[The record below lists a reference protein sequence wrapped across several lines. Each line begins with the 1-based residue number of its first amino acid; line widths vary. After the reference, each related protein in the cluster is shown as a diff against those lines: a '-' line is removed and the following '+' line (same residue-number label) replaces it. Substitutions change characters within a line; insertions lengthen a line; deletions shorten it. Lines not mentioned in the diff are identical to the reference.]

1 MENQNEP
8 LLIRPSRTPKTN
20 PKKNF
25 CSKSLPTMGASTWFL
40 YVTFYV
46 CLQNL
51 CKKSLTCHKNQV
63 KVTQNQAQVMQ
74 GSCECFHVPIISI
87 FAVLKRF
94 CVNCAKFLRNHMK
107 NHRNTIMYWRQQQGK
122 TEDKNSFW
130 YLFQGSQ
137 RA

>member
-40 YVTFYV
+40 CVTFSV

-51 CKKSLTCHKNQV
+51 CKKFEKSQEYN
-63 KVTQNQAQVMQ
+63 
-74 GSCECFHVPIISI
+74 HVLAPILGKDLGQK
-87 FAVLKRF
+87 FFLGFVLGVLEGLINKDF
-94 CVNCAKFLRNHMK
+94 F
-107 NHRNTIMYWRQQQGK
+107 
-122 TEDKNSFW
+122 
-130 YLFQGSQ
+130 
-137 RA
+137 